1 MGMHMCMHAHADM
14 CLACGSGDVHA
25 CLAFEVCIIGRY
37 HKSTALAVMVCGNS
51 DAELFQ
57 QLKPSSIVPAALLDL
72 GWLLSRLFDFWR
84 MDPLKG
90 PPPTVLLRDWS
101 PQWSRIYTKIGGCVM
116 NFSAWL
122 LGTTLLPECMG
133 TSVMQPQVP
142 LPCEVH
148 TSVFL
153 CVFGCFVCVLGGG
166 SREKHGDALH
176 EAPLREVD
184 GSQYILWQHQV

>member
-1 MGMHMCMHAHADM
+1 M

-25 CLAFEVCIIGRY
+25 CLGFEVCSIGRY

-57 QLKPSSIVPAALLDL
+57 QLKPSSIVPATLLDL

-90 PPPTVLLRDWS
+90 PPPTVLLCDWAQ
-101 PQWSRIYTKIGGCVM
+101 QWTRTYTRICGCVM

-148 TSVFL
+148 MSVFL
-153 CVFGCFVCVLGGG
+153 CVFGCFVSVFGGGRGG
-166 SREKHGDALH
+166 SREKHSDALH
-176 EAPLREVD
+176 EAPLPEVH
-184 GSQYILWQHQV
+184 GKQYILWQHQV